1 MIFRSFI
8 YLDAEKLDEYLSII
22 GEVDKGRKT
31 TKSHKVGFG
40 ANAGIASANVEFTS
54 ESDSYH
60 QLGPA
65 AQCKLFENALIKYA
79 NEEYF
84 DNLTQ
89 DVDLLTVPPMA
100 IVRTQGILEV
110 PEVFDVYKMMEGYA
124 PMMHQLGILE
134 SGLDNK
140 ETEFVLGLFKNA
152 NYDTPAIIDCEGTRI
167 STKLKSQYIKGG
179 YEALEDC
186 LDDEI
191 TVLYKVTAV
200 RTEGNVVIFDPMKDF
215 IKLNRALR
223 RSMERNEQTQPI
235 TAEAP
240 IVKAEVLAIYR

>member
-1 MIFRSFI
+1 
-8 YLDAEKLDEYLSII
+8 
-22 GEVDKGRKT
+22 
-31 TKSHKVGFG
+31 
-40 ANAGIASANVEFTS
+40 
-54 ESDSYH
+54 
-60 QLGPA
+60 
-65 AQCKLFENALIKYA
+65 
-79 NEEYF
+79 
-84 DNLTQ
+84 
-89 DVDLLTVPPMA
+89 MA

-223 RSMERNEQTQPI
+223 RSMERKNPGLSSSFETI
-235 TAEAP
+235 SRTERKD
-240 IVKAEVLAIYR
+240 KATDRQLIEFIFSGFATIEWK